1 LEISE
6 LEFWN
11 DFPIRG
17 PGRRPVQSQLIL
29 WEPSSNDGGGARKIQ
44 ISSVFEILLLAD
56 RQIRLEVL
64 QI

>member
-1 LEISE
+1 MI
-6 LEFWN
+6 F
-11 DFPIRG
+11 RYAG
-17 PGRRPVQSQLIL
+17 AAAAQSQLIL